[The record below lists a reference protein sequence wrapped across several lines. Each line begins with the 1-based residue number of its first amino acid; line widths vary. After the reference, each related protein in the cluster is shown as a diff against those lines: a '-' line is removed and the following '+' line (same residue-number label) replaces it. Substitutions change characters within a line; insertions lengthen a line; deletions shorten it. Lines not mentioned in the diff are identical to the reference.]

1 MYKFLKLSKAKDNK
15 HKYIASFLNLDTNKQ
30 INVPFGAYGMS
41 DYTIYNKTKGKE
53 EADKHKERYIKRHQ
67 KNEDWNN
74 PISAGALSRFILWN
88 KLTVKDSLEDYLN
101 KFKKSIE

>member
-41 DYTIYNKTKGKE
+41 DYTINKDE
-53 EADKHKERYIKRHQ
+53 ERKERYIKRHQ

-88 KLTVKDSLEDYLN
+88 KLTIKDSLEDYL
-101 KFKKSIE
+101 KRFKNIK

>member
-41 DYTIYNKTKGKE
+41 DYTIHKDE
-53 EADKHKERYIKRHQ
+53 ERKERYIKRHQ

>member
-15 HKYIASFLNLDTNKQ
+15 HKYIASFLNLDTNRE

-41 DYTIYNKTKGKE
+41 DYTLHKNE
-53 EADKHKERYIKRHQ
+53 ERKKLYINRHQ

-74 PISAGALSRFILWN
+74 PVSAGALSRFILWN
-88 KLTVKDSLEDYLN
+88 KLTIKDSLEDYL
-101 KFKKSIE
+101 KRFKKVIE